1 METRYSTPQ
10 LLSTPKLLVCNDGPK
25 GRELIRLIAGDRCQ
39 RVLYL
44 LLIIWILNAFD
55 LWMTMRAHSDGVLD
69 ERNPLARILLP
80 QGAVV
85 VFLFKLGLVAGGSY
99 SLYKWRHRKSAE
111 IASFFVFVAYVGV
124 ACQWKFCY
132 DMYYLAQTGSA
143 TTPDFAQI
151 DFFTRCLGVF

>member
-10 LLSTPKLLVCNDGPK
+10 LLGTAQLLVCNDDSRA
-25 GRELIRLIAGDRCQ
+25 REWVRLIAGDRCQ

-44 LLIIWILNAFD
+44 LLVIWILNAFD

-69 ERNPLARILLP
+69 ERNPLVRILLP

-85 VFLFKLGLVAGGSY
+85 VFLFKLSLVAGGSY

-132 DMYYLAQTGSA
+132 DMYYLAQTGSV

-151 DFFTRCLGVF
+151 DFLTKYLSVF